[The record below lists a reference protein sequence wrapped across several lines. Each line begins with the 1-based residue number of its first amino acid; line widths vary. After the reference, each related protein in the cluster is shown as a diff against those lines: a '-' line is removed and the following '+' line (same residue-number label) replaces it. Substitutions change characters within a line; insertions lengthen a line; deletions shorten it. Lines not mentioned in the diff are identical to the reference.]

1 MITKFTVENFKSFD
15 SPAEL
20 NLISSSKIRVKPDH
34 RIAVTKNIK
43 VLKNAVIYG
52 ANASGKSNLIDAV
65 SFFVD
70 VVYNGLPIDPSRL
83 YCRNKD
89 GNENRDS
96 VFEIQIE
103 IEGKFYAYGF
113 SAILKER
120 IITGEWLYQLNLS
133 GNGTCIFEKEMEKKP
148 KLGKGID
155 LSVEEKGRFDTYSSD
170 FENNTTSLFLSEMN
184 RGKKL
189 SNGFDAFNTIYKA
202 ITDGIVI
209 ITPHSKFLN
218 FQQYHN
224 MDSLP
229 DITNL
234 IKTFDT
240 GVSDIRIKEIDEN
253 ELKRMLPAQVL
264 KSINEKL
271 VRFRKDFPSLPA
283 KISGRAD
290 KAFFCV
296 EMNLSGGINAK
307 TIKMTHGNSMC
318 DFCFDEES
326 DGTIRL
332 FDLIDILLKKSDDT
346 VFFVDEL
353 ERSLHPKMT
362 EHFLQLFNE
371 LHFKEK
377 VQLVFTTHESMIMDQ
392 DIFRRDEIWFVERD
406 KDNNSTL
413 YPLDRFKERY
423 DKKLSKAYLEG
434 RYGAVPV
441 FKKFAYEE
449 E

>member
-1 MITKFTVENFKSFD
+1 MITKFIVENFKPFD
-15 SPAEL
+15 SSAEL

-89 GNENRDS
+89 GNENKDS
-96 VFEIQIE
+96 IFEIQIE

-113 SAILKER
+113 SAILKKR
-120 IITGEWLYQLNLS
+120 KITGEWLYQLNLS
-133 GNGTCIFEKEMEKKP
+133 GNGTCIFERETEKKTV
-148 KLGKGID
+148 LGKGID

-170 FENNTTSLFLSEMN
+170 FENNTTALFLSEMN

-189 SNGFDAFNTIYKA
+189 NKGFVVFEKVYKS

-218 FQQYHN
+218 FQQFHN

-234 IKTFDT
+234 IKSFDT
-240 GVSDIRIKEIDEN
+240 GVSNIRIEEINEN
-253 ELKRMLPAQVL
+253 ELKRILPVEVL
-264 KSINEKL
+264 KSINSKL

-283 KISGRAD
+283 KISGLAD

-296 EMNLSGGINAK
+296 EMDLTGEIRVK
-307 TIKMTHGNSMC
+307 TIKMTHGNSIG
-318 DFCFDEES
+318 DFRFDEES

-332 FDLIDILLKKSDDT
+332 FDLIDILLTKSDDT

-353 ERSLHPKMT
+353 ERSLHPKVT
-362 EHFLQLFNE
+362 ERFLDLYFS
-371 LHFKEK
+371 LHKNDK
-377 VQLVFTTHESMIMDQ
+377 VQLIFTTNDTMLMDQ

-413 YPLDRFKERY
+413 YSLDRFKERY

-434 RYGAVPV
+434 RYGAIPV
-441 FKKFAYEE
+441 ISKRNNY
-449 E
+449 